1 MKITKNR
8 TIKNEAKKCNFFFY
22 HFVQGKKNIEMH
34 KNLLKPFYYCF
45 SGTVIPTKIWAQKMI
60 FITPPDQPATALTTV
75 GGESID
81 FPSAFR
87 KLDTQLRLPS

>member
-1 MKITKNR
+1 MRLKTAI
-8 TIKNEAKKCNFFFY
+8 FFPC
-22 HFVQGKKNIEMH
+22 HFAQGKKNTEMH

-81 FPSAFR
+81 FLSAFR
-87 KLDTQLRLPS
+87 TLDTQLRLPS